1 MAEKIKGVHQLNL
14 SWIIRWAPVIIR
26 TLKGRRGRRRG
37 EWGLG
42 CDFGGMAQK
51 GETLLDSEMEARY
64 GCRIW
69 VLNPRKGKETGRKS
83 LHRAPSPGDPCQP
96 LTCRSLR
103 RRLSSHTSK
112 HAVFSDQD
120 ICKNQYFYKFHDLSV
135 NSTTTLHSSVKS
147 INSLHKNVYNI

>member
-1 MAEKIKGVHQLNL
+1 MQDMGAEPQERQGNRQEKPPQGTLP
-14 SWIIRWAPVIIR
+14 RRPVS
-26 TLKGRRGRRRG
+26 
-37 EWGLG
+37 
-42 CDFGGMAQK
+42 A
-51 GETLLDSEMEARY
+51 
-64 GCRIW
+64 
-69 VLNPRKGKETGRKS
+69 
-83 LHRAPSPGDPCQP
+83 